1 MAQKIIMSVIVHTC
15 AHNGMGFVIQPSR
28 SICPN
33 TAIFVYRVL
42 VILQKIADISNFFSK
57 TPGEAQFYFHFSYSP
72 YVCPQWYGVCNS
84 SIAPYLPIH
93 EHLCLTGFSNF
104 TEKC

>member
-57 TPGEAQFYFHFSYSP
+57 TLSYGAENYYVCHFP
-72 YVCPQWYGVCNS
+72 YVCPQWYEVCS
-84 SIAPYLPIH
+84 SAIVRVPTMVWGL
-93 EHLCLTGFSNF
+93 
-104 TEKC
+104 